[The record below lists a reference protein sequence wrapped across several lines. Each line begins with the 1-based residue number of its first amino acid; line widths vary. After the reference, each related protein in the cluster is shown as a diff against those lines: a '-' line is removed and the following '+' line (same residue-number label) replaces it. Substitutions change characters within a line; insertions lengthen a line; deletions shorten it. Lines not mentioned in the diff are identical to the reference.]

1 MYESIGQ
8 RKDDVVSVFSTKL
21 NQVRKRWLEGKP
33 EIYLGKQVQ
42 RLRYL
47 HTYALSQ
54 VNHFSTFLICCVFLR
69 VVSGGMGDDLLAQHS
84 DIHSVHMLFN
94 LIVLTSTPLILMG

>member
-1 MYESIGQ
+1 MKVGQ
-8 RKDDVVSVFSTKL
+8 RKDDVSVSVFSTKL

-33 EIYLGKQVQ
+33 
-42 RLRYL
+42 
-47 HTYALSQ
+47 HFLSEFPNLQ
-54 VNHFSTFLICCVFLR
+54 GRQAGGLIISFSSESFFNLFDLLCFLKSSVW
-69 VVSGGMGDDLLAQHS
+69 GMGDDLLAQHS